1 MACAIGIS
9 KRAANNQFVDLYNDI
24 VFDISACHF
33 VVWRTWRTLQHS
45 GLVCFMI
52 MQGGSLFQVILLKLN
67 YWWTLAVKAWSKV
80 GDHVRSEQLVGCS
93 VDVVPPSTIASPPH
107 PMRLD
112 ANVWIAENDITNF

>member
-1 MACAIGIS
+1 MSFCRVAHAVYFTAFWTGMFHDNA
-9 KRAANNQFVDLYNDI
+9 RWFFV
-24 VFDISACHF
+24 
-33 VVWRTWRTLQHS
+33 S
-45 GLVCFMI
+45 GDPTEA
-52 MQGGSLFQVILLKLN
+52 LN

-93 VDVVPPSTIASPPH
+93 VGVMPPSTVASPPH